1 MRGVS
6 DAGADGLQDN
16 GAPPNPAGVTHT
28 RTPEGRA
35 PGYIAR
41 NHPFRGHKAL
51 VWEGGVRVPGFVH
64 SPLLPAGVRGTES
77 HSLYHVTDWLP
88 TIVGA
93 AGGSTS
99 GNLALDGHDIWQSLA
114 SAIDLEA
121 SKTEEPLAMHT
132 GCFIPV

>member
-1 MRGVS
+1 M
-6 DAGADGLQDN
+6 
-16 GAPPNPAGVTHT
+16 
-28 RTPEGRA
+28 PEGRA

-64 SPLLPAGVRGTES
+64 SPLLPEGVRGTES

-93 AGGSTS
+93 AGGSTTS
-99 GNLALDGHDIWQSLA
+99 GNLALDGHDIWPSLA
-114 SAIDLEA
+114 SGQSSPRTEMLLGKRDSAGAISRLLPHA
-121 SKTEEPLAMHT
+121 TT
-132 GCFIPV
+132 VCFG